1 MTKTPTGVVVLA
13 VLNILVGILMLAGSL
28 NVLGPLQQW
37 VLSPGLLNIP
47 QASLI
52 LGLFYMLLGI
62 GLLMLAAWAWWVD
75 MLFAILN
82 LVISVISYP
91 QISWIPL
98 IINLV
103 IVLYLN
109 QGSIK
114 RRFRA

>member
-13 VLNILVGILMLAGSL
+13 LLNMLVGLLMLAGSL
-28 NVLGPLQQW
+28 NILGPLQQW

-47 QASLI
+47 GASLI
-52 LGLFYMLLGI
+52 LALFYLLLGI
-62 GLLMLAAWAWWVD
+62 GLLMLASWAWWVD

-82 LVISVISYP
+82 LLVSVISYP
-91 QISWIPL
+91 AISWIPL
-98 IINLV
+98 VINLV

-114 RRFRA
+114 RRFKV

>member
-1 MTKTPTGVVVLA
+1 MAKTPTGVAVLA
-13 VLNILVGILMLAGSL
+13 LLNLLVGLLMLAGSL
-28 NVLGPLQQW
+28 DMLGPLQEW

-52 LGLFYMLLGI
+52 LGLFYLLLGI
-62 GLLMLAAWAWWVD
+62 GLLMLAPWAWWAD

-82 LVISVISYP
+82 LLVSFISYP

-98 IINLV
+98 VINLI

-114 RRFRA
+114 RRFRV